1 MFWLLACVCH
11 VLIVSCHTPP
21 GLCLVFRSISSVD
34 FFTFRQNSGDAPWS
48 MELTV
53 VTLSW
58 THADW
63 LCVCCS
69 SDMLKY
75 GCTRLEIGVQSV
87 YEDVARD
94 TNRWVSAWVVQRDW
108 CTECVWGRCPRY
120 QQVSECMGC
129 TQRLVYR
136 VCMRTLPEIPTGEWV
151 SAWVVQRDWY
161 TECVWGRCP
170 RYQQVSVL
178 YREIGIQSVYE
189 DIAQDTN
196 RWVHCP
202 ERLVYSVCEDI
213 SYY

>member
-1 MFWLLACVCH
+1 MLTGCVFVVPVTC
-11 VLIVSCHTPP
+11 
-21 GLCLVFRSISSVD
+21 
-34 FFTFRQNSGDAPWS
+34 WS
-48 MELTV
+48 MAVLGWRLV
-53 VTLSW
+53 YRVCMRTLPEIPTGEW
-58 THADW
+58 VHG
-63 LCVCCS
+63 L
-69 SDMLKY
+69 Y
-75 GCTRLEIGVQSV
+75 REIGVQSV
-87 YEDVARD
+87 CEDVARD

-108 CTECVWGRCPRY
+108 CTECVWGRCQIY

-129 TQRLVYR
+129 TERLLYR